1 MPNYEITVKY
11 SDEGAL
17 SACGAAEH
25 VYSHLLADMFYRS
38 LTLEVGNKK
47 TGEVETVEL
56 EADVENDE
64 SLMRF
69 ITLIGVAVKFMT
81 KEQRRELEEWE
92 KENVY
97 GRGTSTS
104 DWPGWEKIIGKPPMK
119 FRKNVGL
126 EA

>member
-1 MPNYEITVKY
+1 MPDYEITVRY
-11 SDEGAL
+11 NDEGAL
-17 SACGAAEH
+17 SARGAAEH

-38 LTLEVGNKK
+38 LTIEVRNKK
-47 TGEVETVEL
+47 TGEAEVVEL

-81 KEQRRELEEWE
+81 EEQKRELEEWE
-92 KENVY
+92 RKNVD

-104 DWPGWEKIIGKPPMK
+104 DWPGWEKIIDKPPMK
-119 FRKNVGL
+119 FRKDIGI